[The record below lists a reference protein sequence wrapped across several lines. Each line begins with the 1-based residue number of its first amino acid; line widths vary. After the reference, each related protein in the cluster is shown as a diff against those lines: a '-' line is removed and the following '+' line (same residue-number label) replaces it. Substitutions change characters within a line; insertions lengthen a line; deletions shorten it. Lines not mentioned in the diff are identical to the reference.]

1 MLYNILNLTCMIL
14 TNCAACAAPLGLA
27 LGKKCGRCSTRYCG
41 PACQEQHWKGC
52 GHDKLCKKIK
62 KSGGAEQYHAEK
74 KHAEAVADAAE
85 ACAEDT
91 KGQTCYICT
100 ETVHWKTKEGLVR
113 MYACRGTAGFAHVSC
128 LAEQAKI
135 LVEEAEENNLDG
147 ERSQSRWL
155 QWSTCSMCEQDHQG
169 GVSCALG
176 WACWKTYLGRPEAD
190 QARQLAMGVLGNG
203 LRAAKKCEEC
213 LIVFESQLNVLQ
225 RHWRTASTQ
234 VLSCKGNLA
243 TCYTNL
249 GRLEAALVLEREV
262 YSAQLTES
270 GVGYETLTSGL
281 NLSISLTDLK
291 KYSEARTFTS
301 ERAVDTI
308 RVLGRDHDI
317 TLALREQY
325 AGILYEDDA
334 ASRGDVTE
342 AVAVLGDVAT
352 NRRRVF
358 GSQHP
363 YTVNVLTFLERARMK
378 CEDADAPETRL
389 S

>member
-1 MLYNILNLTCMIL
+1 
-14 TNCAACAAPLGLA
+14 
-27 LGKKCGRCSTRYCG
+27 
-41 PACQEQHWKGC
+41 
-52 GHDKLCKKIK
+52 
-62 KSGGAEQYHAEK
+62 
-74 KHAEAVADAAE
+74 
-85 ACAEDT
+85 
-91 KGQTCYICT
+91 
-100 ETVHWKTKEGLVR
+100 
-113 MYACRGTAGFAHVSC
+113 
-128 LAEQAKI
+128 
-135 LVEEAEENNLDG
+135 
-147 ERSQSRWL
+147 
-155 QWSTCSMCEQDHQG
+155 
-169 GVSCALG
+169 
-176 WACWKTYLGRPEAD
+176 
-190 QARQLAMGVLGNG
+190 
-203 LRAAKKCEEC
+203 
-213 LIVFESQLNVLQ
+213 
-225 RHWRTASTQ
+225 
-234 VLSCKGNLA
+234 
-243 TCYTNL
+243 
-249 GRLEAALVLEREV
+249 
-262 YSAQLTES
+262 
-270 GVGYETLTSGL
+270 
-281 NLSISLTDLK
+281 LSISLTDLK